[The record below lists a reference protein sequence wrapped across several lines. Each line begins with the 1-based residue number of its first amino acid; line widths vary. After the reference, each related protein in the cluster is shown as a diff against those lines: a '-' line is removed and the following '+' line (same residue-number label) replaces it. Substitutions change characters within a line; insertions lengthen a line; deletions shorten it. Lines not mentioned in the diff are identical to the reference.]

1 MNFANIEKAINA
13 LGEKVKLSHLSPWH
27 DKCDVKKCTG

>member
-13 LGEKVKLSHLSPWH
+13 LGEKVKFSHLSPWH
-27 DKCDVKKCTG
+27 DKPLITPV